1 MTENTLE
8 KIVEAGLAEFDELLK
23 ETVMSKDENWAT
35 KDQNDLKDFIRTLSL
50 TIAQATHDAVSV
62 EEKTDEDYSW
72 GCGREKECWNAAK
85 KEMHERFTRFL
96 SGT

>member
-8 KIVEAGLAEFDELLK
+8 KIVEAELAAFDEEFLK
-23 ETVMSKDENWAT
+23 RPYEEGIVYASGDEIKA
-35 KDQNDLKDFIRTLSL
+35 FIRTLSL

-62 EEKTDEDYSW
+62 EEEKHEKHADKSSW
-72 GCGREKECWNAAK
+72 CGYCGKNATI